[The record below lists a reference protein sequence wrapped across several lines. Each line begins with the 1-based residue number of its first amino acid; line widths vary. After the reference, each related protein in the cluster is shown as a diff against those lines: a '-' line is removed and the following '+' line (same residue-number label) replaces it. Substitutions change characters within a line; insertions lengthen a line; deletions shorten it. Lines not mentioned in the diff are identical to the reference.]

1 MKTRRWFILG
11 VFFLVLWVPFGA
23 LAAPRWLRLSWTR
36 PADTSMTVTWTD
48 TVPGDGTVE
57 VWDPDQNARVF
68 PATSFATGAAELGA
82 TYSAL
87 VEGLLPDTNYR
98 YRVSSGGG
106 TSEWRT
112 FRTAPPL
119 YQCKPF
125 RFMAGGDSR
134 GEDIL
139 TYIPSMQWDQ
149 IVLFA
154 AAVQPL
160 FFVHTGDFVR
170 DGAQPDQWEKEMP
183 RLEPLSSISPY
194 FMIMGNHDDMSPEG
208 PAAYFNQL
216 FETPANGPDAVD
228 DYFSMVIGNVLIVG
242 LSNYTFDYDQQ
253 IDFLRAELERTKDQV
268 DWRVVFFH
276 APIWSSGAHGSN
288 EDNINHAERLV
299 PLLDEYGVELVL
311 NGHDHDYERFHPSR
325 GGYGGIPRQVNPLP
339 FDDGRRGTP
348 QGTVYYVTG
357 GGGAL
362 ENIIFYP
369 YVEGYAMGSAHLNY
383 LVIDVDRG
391 QMTITSVDCGVL
403 GVVGADC
410 STNLETVILT
420 KEHSVCDVVPD
431 GGPQDGGVDGGADAG
446 EDAGGDAGS
455 DSGADEVAD
464 AGADP
469 GPGDEPD
476 AGADMG
482 ADPGA
487 DPGSDPGPDAGVDA
501 GDGTALTDSGGGAAS
516 GCGCGAAPTG
526 APALLLFL
534 SCIVARRRT
543 NPRR

>member
-1 MKTRRWFILG
+1 MRSWRWLSFAVG
-11 VFFLVLWVPFGA
+11 VFVL
-23 LAAPRWLRLSWTR
+23 LAAVDAAGAPRWVRLSWTQ
-36 PADTSMTVTWTD
+36 PADTSMTITWTD
-48 TVPGDGTVE
+48 EVPGDGTVE
-57 VWDPDQNARVF
+57 VWDPEQNARVY
-68 PATSFATGAAELGA
+68 PATSFATGDAELGA

-87 VEGLLPDTNYR
+87 ADGLKPDTAYR
-98 YRVSSGGG
+98 YRVSSGGQ

-112 FRTAPPL
+112 FRTAPPVFE
-119 YQCKPF
+119 CRPF

-170 DGAQPDQWEKEMP
+170 DGAEADQWAKEMP

-208 PAAYFNQL
+208 PTAYFNQL

-242 LSNYTFDYDQQ
+242 LSNYTFDYDTQ
-253 IDFLRAELERTKDQV
+253 IDFLRAELERTKNLV

-276 APIWSSGAHGSN
+276 VPIWSSGAHGSN
-288 EDNINHAERLV
+288 EDNQNHAERLV

-325 GGYGGIPRQVNPLP
+325 GGWGGAPREINPLP
-339 FDDGRRGTP
+339 YDDGRRGTP

-362 ENIIFYP
+362 ENIIFVP
-369 YVEGYAMGSAHLNY
+369 HEEGFATGSPHLNY

-403 GVVGADC
+403 GVIGADC

-420 KEHSVCDVVPD
+420 KEHSVCDTTPD
-431 GGPQDGGVDGGADAG
+431 GGSQDGGADGGADGG
-446 EDAGGDAGS
+446 EDAGTDPGPDETADAEE
-455 DSGADEVAD
+455 DSGPD

-469 GPGDEPD
+469 GPGDAQD
-476 AGADMG
+476 A
-482 ADPGA
+482 GA
-487 DPGSDPGPDAGVDA
+487 DPGSDPGSDAGIDA
-501 GDGTALTDSGGGAAS
+501 GDGSTPGDQNGGASS
-516 GCGCGAAPTG
+516 GCGCGAGTAG
-526 APALLLFL
+526 SLGALLVLAL
-534 SCIVARRRT
+534 GGRWTRRREI
-543 NPRR
+543 RRD